1 MAINIQ
7 VTAAYDGAQ
16 LKQGMRQLDQL
27 NSKVQSTAK
36 KTRSGFSKLKGAA
49 GKATGGGGLFGSFL
63 GGMAASTLTSQLTD
77 VVKAGQESAAAM
89 KVTEQ
94 VIKQTGGAAGVS
106 ADHVADLANELSRK
120 TGIDDEAIQSGQ
132 NLLLTF
138 KNIRNAGQGQ
148 AAIFDRASAA
158 ALDLSKA
165 GFGSVSSASKVLGKA
180 LNDPIKGM
188 GALSRVGVTFS
199 KEQQKQIKD
208 MVKRGDLLGA
218 QQMIMAQI
226 EGKVAGVAEK
236 SASPIEKM
244 NTQLGNMK
252 EQLGIA
258 LLPIVEK
265 FAVALGKVADWAGK
279 NQGLL
284 TNLLKVVGALGVAFL
299 VVKGATM
306 AWTAISGVY
315 TAATAAV
322 TAVQW
327 AWNAALTA
335 NPIGIVVVAIAAFI
349 AALVVLYKKNETFRK
364 VVQAAFKG
372 VAAAAKF
379 LWNIIKTVFA
389 GVLKAIAVV
398 APFIIRN
405 FYKPVVTAF
414 SKLASG
420 ITGFMAGA
428 FGWVPGIGDKLKSA
442 KEAVAKFAD
451 NVGPGMD
458 KIADTIEKKGGEWAD
473 KLAGKVG
480 GEQAGA
486 KAEKAGGELAARAK
500 KGMARVAA
508 IKATGKDPA
517 DMIAGKLTGKLSSP
531 SSLRAAEKAGAQPA
545 AAVNKGMSTQIK
557 IGKQMATNKLGAWI
571 MSLQMKLRNS
581 QKQLAAASSNV
592 GKSMGGGMR
601 SSLVSGLG
609 AAKTK
614 AVGMLSGLRDRVAK
628 YAPAFSKT
636 GAAVFASM
644 ASGAKAT
651 IRGRLA
657 SALNTGF
664 DQVRSIRDRI
674 AGMYSSFKRAGG
686 HLIKG
691 LKKGWDDAWK
701 AVKDGMAGVLGT
713 IKNWLSKL
721 PGMPKSEPA
730 AKSLPASAARSV
742 AANPISSR
750 SLVQA
755 SPAGG
760 SSFTVAPG
768 AVVVTINGVD
778 AADQQATARTVD
790 SAVRAALAE
799 LARQTNVS
807 SRARVRV

>member
-36 KTRSGFSKLKGAA
+36 KTQSGFSKLKGAA

-284 TNLLKVVGALGVAFL
+284 TNLLKVVGALGVA
-299 VVKGATM
+299 
-306 AWTAISGVY
+306 
-315 TAATAAV
+315 
-322 TAVQW
+322 
-327 AWNAALTA
+327 
-335 NPIGIVVVAIAAFI
+335 
-349 AALVVLYKKNETFRK
+349 
-364 VVQAAFKG
+364 
-372 VAAAAKF
+372 
-379 LWNIIKTVFA
+379 
-389 GVLKAIAVV
+389 
-398 APFIIRN
+398 
-405 FYKPVVTAF
+405 
-414 SKLASG
+414 
-420 ITGFMAGA
+420 
-428 FGWVPGIGDKLKSA
+428 
-442 KEAVAKFAD
+442 
-451 NVGPGMD
+451 
-458 KIADTIEKKGGEWAD
+458 
-473 KLAGKVG
+473 
-480 GEQAGA
+480 
-486 KAEKAGGELAARAK
+486 
-500 KGMARVAA
+500 
-508 IKATGKDPA
+508 
-517 DMIAGKLTGKLSSP
+517 
-531 SSLRAAEKAGAQPA
+531 
-545 AAVNKGMSTQIK
+545 
-557 IGKQMATNKLGAWI
+557 
-571 MSLQMKLRNS
+571 
-581 QKQLAAASSNV
+581 
-592 GKSMGGGMR
+592 
-601 SSLVSGLG
+601 
-609 AAKTK
+609 
-614 AVGMLSGLRDRVAK
+614 
-628 YAPAFSKT
+628 
-636 GAAVFASM
+636 
-644 ASGAKAT
+644 
-651 IRGRLA
+651 
-657 SALNTGF
+657 
-664 DQVRSIRDRI
+664 
-674 AGMYSSFKRAGG
+674 
-686 HLIKG
+686 
-691 LKKGWDDAWK
+691 
-701 AVKDGMAGVLGT
+701 
-713 IKNWLSKL
+713 
-721 PGMPKSEPA
+721 
-730 AKSLPASAARSV
+730 
-742 AANPISSR
+742 
-750 SLVQA
+750 
-755 SPAGG
+755 
-760 SSFTVAPG
+760 
-768 AVVVTINGVD
+768 
-778 AADQQATARTVD
+778 
-790 SAVRAALAE
+790 
-799 LARQTNVS
+799 
-807 SRARVRV
+807 